1 MKNGLN
7 TIRNYKVD
15 TIYQKVGY
23 AINHFDQKVGCAIYQ
38 KVGYKGIDN
47 LVIG

>member
-1 MKNGLN
+1 MMNGLN
-7 TIRNYKVD
+7 IIKNCKT
-15 TIYQKVGY
+15 YQKVGRT
-23 AINHFDQKVGCAIYQ
+23 INHFYQKVGRTIYQ